1 MNPYADLSEPINN
14 VASVR
19 PNDTSYGA
27 QLAQGDAQGSY
38 LASWNRYKQLST
50 DKAEIDANLNLQE
63 VDETAARNE
72 ATAARQ
78 NQQAFQQRQNPR
90 AGGSR
95 YTRRGL
101 WKAGGSGLNLAN
113 AKAKTE
119 ARRQLAYAQKAKE
132 YAAQNA
138 PGATSIKPLGISVYA

>member
-1 MNPYADLSEPINN
+1 MNPYADLSEPVNN
-14 VASVR
+14 VQSVR
-19 PNDTSYGA
+19 PNDNSYGA
-27 QLAQGDAQGSY
+27 QLLQDQARSSY
-38 LASWNRYKQLST
+38 YASLQRYKQMSA

-78 NQQAFQQRQNPR
+78 NQQAFQQRQSPR

-101 WKAGGSGLNLAN
+101 WKAGGSGLNAAN
-113 AKAKTE
+113 AKARTE
-119 ARRQLAYAQKAKE
+119 ARRQAAYAQKGKE
-132 YAAQNA
+132 YAGGGSLQIGPA
-138 PGATSIKPLGISVYA
+138 KLLGSVYA